1 MNEYHV
7 SLPFP
12 PSVNRWVRVARG
24 RIIKSKEW
32 RTWIEGT
39 GMVLHETYI
48 QDEPIAISCSV
59 TIHLEPPNRRRF
71 DIDNRAKAV
80 LDSLE
85 QHNVLA
91 NDDLVD
97 SLLITR
103 GDIHPGGR
111 ALVGVK
117 W

>member
-1 MNEYHV
+1 
-7 SLPFP
+7 
-12 PSVNRWVRVARG
+12 
-24 RIIKSKEW
+24 
-32 RTWIEGT
+32 
-39 GMVLHETYI
+39 MVLHDTYL

-80 LDSLE
+80 LDALE
-85 QHNVLA
+85 AHSVLD

-97 SLLITR
+97 RLLITR

-111 ALVGVK
+111 SLIQVK